1 MNKILFTLLLS
12 YISAQQIDSRYHST
26 QEIYSYLDSLNNIEE
41 LNEWLMIDTIGYS
54 SQENIPIIAIKISD
68 NASIKEDEPRVLFV
82 GQVHAEEILG
92 VEIVLDLINDLLFPD
107 PSINTHMNILKEYLD
122 IWIIPTL
129 NPEGLNVVHDGHDL
143 SYRKNKRDFSP
154 NGPYPNSIFDFDPSI
169 GNDVDGVDLNRNF
182 GFNWAFGD
190 TFLEPD
196 NSDYGSH
203 YDYYKGEEPF
213 SESES
218 IALRNLALENDF
230 VFSIVWH
237 SSRSGNLSEK
247 VFTSWKWEEVKESP
261 DLNIMKKISDHFS
274 GLIPTEDGTST
285 YLSVFSGSRN
295 GKIHDWFYKATGS
308 FQYLVECGTAN
319 LQPDSI
325 LIENTIERTKPAMIY
340 LMDRAIGYYA
350 DASQITGIIYDSE
363 TNQPIEGAVVEILEH
378 TGSVLS
384 PRKTNEFGRYRRIL
398 DVGTYTILVK
408 AKGYN
413 DKQVISVANNSG
425 ITNNDIFIDPS
436 QKFNL
441 GINIL
446 NNTFDVPSI
455 TAHLKSEFDEISIEL
470 LTTSQN
476 YFELHSDEYQIV
488 IPMNEAS
495 NLVPWEKRIVLD
507 QNMSIDIP
515 ILESENMISDNP
527 WVWETMQG
535 VWVLNNGIL
544 SSQLNQHYA
553 NIDSLTSSQII
564 ETNFINVE
572 NKNRILLKLNH
583 RYETEWDHDFINIQI
598 IDNYNNILFD
608 EKISGS
614 TNNTFVNNYFT
625 IINDSTF
632 SQVKIRLKF
641 LLDNSV
647 NYEGWDIAGIKL
659 FSVQDNYLSLSNSST
674 NTIPSIPLKISNI
687 SPNPSN
693 GRFQISF
700 NQYYSGVK
708 QLKIFNILG
717 QEIFSKKLNMIP
729 GSKNFVFDFKNIN
742 ETKYGSGMYFIQ
754 IESNNK
760 RAIKKCVILKN

>member
-12 YISAQQIDSRYHST
+12 LISAQQIDSRYHST

-41 LNEWLMIDTIGYS
+41 LNDWLLIDTIGYS

-68 NASIKEDEPRVLFV
+68 NAYIKEDEPRVLFV

-107 PSINTHMNILKEYLD
+107 PSIITHMNILKEYLD
-122 IWIIPTL
+122 IWIVPTL

-143 SYRKNKRDFSP
+143 SYRKNKRDLSP
-154 NGPYPNSIFDFDPSI
+154 SGPYPNSIFDFDPSI

-340 LMDRAIGYYA
+340 LMDRTIGYYA

-363 TNQPIEGAVVEILEH
+363 TNQPIEGAHVEVLEH

-398 DVGTYTILVK
+398 DVGTYTLSVK

-413 DKQVISVANNSG
+413 DKQVVSVANNSG
-425 ITNNDIFIDPS
+425 ITNNDIFIEPS
-436 QKFNL
+436 QNFNL
-441 GINIL
+441 EINIM
-446 NNTFDVPSI
+446 NNNYNISSLTAYIKSDFDVIPI
-455 TAHLKSEFDEISIEL
+455 EI
-470 LTTSQN
+470 LTSN
-476 YFELHSDEYQIV
+476 VNLFELPRDEYRIV
-488 IPMNEAS
+488 IPMNESA
-495 NLVPWEKRIVLD
+495 NFIPWEKRIVNFYFL
-507 QNMSIDIP
+507 
-515 ILESENMISDNP
+515 ILFLLL
-527 WVWETMQG
+527 QY
-535 VWVLNNGIL
+535 LNN
-544 SSQLNQHYA
+544 
-553 NIDSLTSSQII
+553 
-564 ETNFINVE
+564 
-572 NKNRILLKLNH
+572 LL
-583 RYETEWDHDFINIQI
+583 
-598 IDNYNNILFD
+598 
-608 EKISGS
+608 
-614 TNNTFVNNYFT
+614 
-625 IINDSTF
+625 
-632 SQVKIRLKF
+632 
-641 LLDNSV
+641 
-647 NYEGWDIAGIKL
+647 
-659 FSVQDNYLSLSNSST
+659 
-674 NTIPSIPLKISNI
+674 
-687 SPNPSN
+687 
-693 GRFQISF
+693 
-700 NQYYSGVK
+700 
-708 QLKIFNILG
+708 
-717 QEIFSKKLNMIP
+717 
-729 GSKNFVFDFKNIN
+729 
-742 ETKYGSGMYFIQ
+742 
-754 IESNNK
+754 
-760 RAIKKCVILKN
+760 C